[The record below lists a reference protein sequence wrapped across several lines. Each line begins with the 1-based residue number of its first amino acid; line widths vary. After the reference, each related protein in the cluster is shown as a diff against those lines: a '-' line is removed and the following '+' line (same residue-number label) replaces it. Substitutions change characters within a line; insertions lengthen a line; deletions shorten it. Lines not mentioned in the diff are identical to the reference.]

1 VCALLLCSIRRL
13 QPHAQLRN
21 SNPDIRDGK
30 LAVRALAGT
39 LIQLSAH
46 TKESTFIFYNL
57 CVLYSQV
64 ASARILSHT
73 NVINVK
79 VLADNGSLGVN

>member
-1 VCALLLCSIRRL
+1 MRAFVVFDSSSPASR
-13 QPHAQLRN
+13 PAQEFKPRH
-21 SNPDIRDGK
+21 IRDGK

-64 ASARILSHT
+64 ASTRILSHT